1 MPYLTR
7 KT

>member
-1 MPYLTR
+1 VPYLTR

>member
-1 MPYLTR
+1 LTR